1 MKKKVAGIILLAVV
15 LAAGIWSMQAYH
27 TMKIDQ
33 MRADGVKTLKASVD
47 LKEYGKKEQKKIRK
61 IMRGEK
67 EEIMRSTD
75 RDEIAVI
82 AAGLGEKIE
91 GIPTIAE
98 RQAKGVKSL
107 KKLVSLKDYRDAQ
120 QDEIKDIRKA
130 ARKKIRKATEK
141 KQIRKIVKDA
151 GEQIALIKTD
161 AQLTA
166 EEEAARLAAIAR
178 ARAAAA
184 ARSRHS
190 SSSSHSKK
198 KNSGGCVGKDKKNFY

>member
-120 QDEIKDIRKA
+120 QEEIKDIRKA

>member
-67 EEIMRSTD
+67 EEVMRSTD

-120 QDEIKDIRKA
+120 QEEIKDIRKA

>member
-67 EEIMRSTD
+67 AEIMRSTD

>member
-61 IMRGEK
+61 IMR
-67 EEIMRSTD
+67 STD

-120 QDEIKDIRKA
+120 QEEIKDIRKA

>member
-120 QDEIKDIRKA
+120 QEEIKDIRKA
-130 ARKKIRKATEK
+130 ARKKSRKATEK

>member
-1 MKKKVAGIILLAVV
+1 MKKKLVSIILLAVV
-15 LAAGIWSMQAYH
+15 LAAGVWSMQAYH
-27 TMKIDQ
+27 SMKIDQ
-33 MRADGVKTLKASVD
+33 MRADGVKTLEASVD
-47 LKEYGKKEQKKIRK
+47 LKEYGKKEKKKIRK

-67 EEIMRSTD
+67 EEIMRSVD
-75 RDEIAVI
+75 RDEIAGI
-82 AAGLGEKIE
+82 AAGFGGKIE

-98 RQAKGVKSL
+98 RQAKGAKAL
-107 KKLVSLKDYRDAQ
+107 KKLVSLEDYRDAQ
-120 QDEIKDIRKA
+120 QEEIKAIRKA

-141 KQIRKIVKDA
+141 KEIREIVNDA

-184 ARSRHS
+184 ARSRS
-190 SSSSHSKK
+190 SSSSSRSKK
-198 KNSGGCVGKDKKNFY
+198 NNSGGCVGKDKKNFY